1 MRKTGIYILL
11 GITISLGVFV
21 FAGIVYFRPAVQ
33 QARLDAEQVVVA
45 APRKQPA
52 VVPEAPAVPP
62 VVEKPGASEII
73 PTLEPV
79 AETEVSETLPPMEI
93 PEVLPQEPKAEQPKP
108 RVPSAPVMR
117 MTVVAYEPPAQVE
130 PETVPEPIEMAEE
143 VEIPEDTEPV
153 VAEEISI
160 AVVSEPEPIPEPEV
174 FNMPVRR
181 IPPAPAV
188 ERSVLSV
195 LPFRLPEPVE
205 FIWTPVAVPEGP
217 TEHVDPISF
226 SKEAFERRRIAV
238 DEVLD
243 KLIWE

>member
-45 APRKQPA
+45 APRKQPT

-62 VVEKPGASEII
+62 AVEKPGASEIS
-73 PTLEPV
+73 PPPEPV
-79 AETEVSETLPPMEI
+79 VETEVPETLPPVEM
-93 PEVLPQEPKAEQPKP
+93 PEVVPQEPKSEQPKP
-108 RVPSAPVMR
+108 RVPSAPVMS
-117 MTVVAYEPPAQVE
+117 MTVAAYESPAQVE
-130 PETVPEPIEMAEE
+130 PEPEVIEIPEE
-143 VEIPEDTEPV
+143 VEPV
-153 VAEEISI
+153 VVEEKPVPSDM
-160 AVVSEPEPIPEPEV
+160 VTRSKPEPELYDR
-174 FNMPVRR
+174 PVKR
-181 IPPAPAV
+181 IPPTPAV

-195 LPFRLPEPVE
+195 LPFLPPEPVE
-205 FIWTPVAVPEGP
+205 YIWTPVAVPEGP
-217 TEHVDPISF
+217 TEHVDPVSF

>member
-33 QARLDAEQVVVA
+33 QARLDTAQAVVS
-45 APRKQPA
+45 APRKEPVA
-52 VVPEAPAVPP
+52 IPEAPAVTAA
-62 VVEKPGASEII
+62 VEKP
-73 PTLEPV
+73 V
-79 AETEVSETLPPMEI
+79 ATILPPAPSSQPVGVDSLEVPGTLS
-93 PEVLPQEPKAEQPKP
+93 PEEEPELTPVVGAESQQSKP
-108 RVPSAPVMR
+108 RVPSAPVMT
-117 MTVVAYEPPAQVE
+117 MTVAAYKPPVQVE
-130 PETVPEPIEMAEE
+130 PEPIGIVEE
-143 VEIPEDTEPV
+143 VEPV
-153 VAEEISI
+153 VVEEQAVPSI
-160 AVVSEPEPIPEPEV
+160 AVTRVKPEPEV
-174 FNMPVRR
+174 YDRPVKR
-181 IPPAPAV
+181 IPPTPAV

-195 LPFRLPEPVE
+195 LPFLPPEPVE
-205 FIWTPVAVPEGP
+205 YIWTPVTIPEGP

>member
-33 QARLDAEQVVVA
+33 QAHLDAEQFVVA
-45 APRKQPA
+45 APKEQLVVVPETPA
-52 VVPEAPAVPP
+52 VVPPA
-62 VVEKPGASEII
+62 VEKPSASEI
-73 PTLEPV
+73 PPAPEPV
-79 AETEVSETLPPMEI
+79 VVTEVPGTLPPVEMSK
-93 PEVLPQEPKAEQPKP
+93 VLPQEPKSEQPKP
-108 RVPSAPVMR
+108 RIPSAPVMS
-117 MTVVAYEPPAQVE
+117 MTVAAYEAPAQVE
-130 PETVPEPIEMAEE
+130 PELE
-143 VEIPEDTEPV
+143 VIEIPEDAEPV
-153 VAEEISI
+153 VVEEISI

-174 FNMPVRR
+174 FNRPVRR
-181 IPPAPAV
+181 IPPTPAV

-195 LPFRLPEPVE
+195 LPFLPPKPVE
-205 FIWTPVAVPEGP
+205 YIWTPVVVPEGP
-217 TEHVDPISF
+217 TEHVDPVSF